1 MLRLADVRKRFGR
14 VTALDGLSLEV
25 EPGEVFGLL
34 GPNGAGK
41 TTAIAVAVG
50 LIAPD
55 SGTVTIRG
63 AGEPGCSAARRLIGL
78 APQGLSIYGDLTAS
92 ENLVLFGG
100 LYGLRRRERR
110 ARADE
115 LLELVGLTDRAG
127 DRVAGFSGGM
137 KRRLNLAAAIVHRP
151 RLILLDEPTAG
162 VDPQS
167 RNALLEVIRRL
178 RGESVTVVYT
188 THYLDEAQRMCDRVA
203 IVDRGRVVVVDAVG
217 ALLRRYAPVGVIGS
231 SEEGSERDPA
241 LAGAAGLE
249 SVFLEVT
256 GRGLRD

>member
-1 MLRLADVRKRFGR
+1 MLRLTEVRKRFGR
-14 VTALDGLSLEV
+14 VVALDGLSLEI

-41 TTAIAVAVG
+41 TTAIAIAVG
-50 LIAPD
+50 LVAPD
-55 SGTVTIRG
+55 SGLVTIRG
-63 AGEPGCSAARRLIGL
+63 AGDPGSGAARRLLGL
-78 APQGLSIYGDLTAS
+78 APQDLSIYGDLTAV
-92 ENLVLFGG
+92 ENLLLFGG
-100 LYGLRRRERR
+100 LYGLGRRERR
-110 ARADE
+110 ARAGE
-115 LLELVGLTDRAG
+115 LLELVGLTDRAR

-137 KRRLNLAAAIVHRP
+137 KRRLNLAAALVHRP

-167 RNALLEVIRRL
+167 RNALIEIIRRL

-217 ALLRRYAPVGVIGS
+217 ALLRRYAPAGVVGAADDGV
-231 SEEGSERDPA
+231 EREPA
-241 LAGAAGLE
+241 LAGAPGLE